1 MSAIDTLD
9 PVSREICVAE
19 IAKHRNDM
27 SPDAPDKDRIRG
39 SVFTLSPWK
48 ALT

>member
-1 MSAIDTLD
+1 MSILDTLG
-9 PVSREICVAE
+9 
-19 IAKHRNDM
+19 M

-39 SVFTLSPWK
+39 SVFTLSPYK

>member
-9 PVSREICVAE
+9 PVARDICVAE
-19 IAKHRNDM
+19 IAKHM

-39 SVFTLSPWK
+39 SVFTLSPYK

>member
-1 MSAIDTLD
+1 MSAI
-9 PVSREICVAE
+9 
-19 IAKHRNDM
+19 DM

-39 SVFTLSPWK
+39 SVFSLSPYK